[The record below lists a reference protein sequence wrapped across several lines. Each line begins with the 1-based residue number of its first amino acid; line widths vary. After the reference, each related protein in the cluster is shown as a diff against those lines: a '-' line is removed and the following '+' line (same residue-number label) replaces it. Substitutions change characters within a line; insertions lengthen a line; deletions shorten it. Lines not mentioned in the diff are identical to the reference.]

1 MILDKVS
8 FVMPMPHSTSALYI
22 ETFHCLRQIDLP
34 LIVLLLKLVLN
45 LLKHLP
51 HRCLHI
57 LLCHQASAQLLG
69 DNQWE
74 RLRHC
79 LYWCRL
85 RLCLGCGR
93 LLRSAWTC
101 LCCSG
106 SALRCAH
113 SSCPFCCISFNHRSL
128 CPLRCSRSI
137 RSPCGSATPPVSWTF
152 CHQDCTA
159 NVQSRFTTLYGLRW
173 NSIKSNANL
182 FKDVRGMSFCLF
194 TLGREICNDSL

>member
-22 ETFHCLRQIDLP
+22 ETLHCLRQIDLP

-57 LLCHQASAQLLG
+57 FLCHQASAQLLG
-69 DNQWE
+69 YNQWE

-93 LLRSAWTC
+93 LLGSAWSC
-101 LCCSG
+101 LCRG
-106 SALRCAH
+106 GFALRCAH

-128 CPLRCSRSI
+128 CRSGAPGPSGA
-137 RSPCGSATPPVSWTF
+137 RA
-152 CHQDCTA
+152 A
-159 NVQSRFTTLYGLRW
+159 VQSFRSTGPSAIRTAPQMYNPVAPPFMDCGG
-173 NSIKSNANL
+173 IP
-182 FKDVRGMSFCLF
+182 
-194 TLGREICNDSL
+194 